1 MDADHTPKTSKY
13 INANNPLLI
22 QSYFDGEVTSDA
34 FGGMPDE
41 MIRQTQEYQ
50 ALDEL
55 RRVVRLDME
64 TELDRIDSYALLDA
78 INQAIDADE
87 TSQTHPA
94 SHSPLRPSRRTSSTA
109 ASHIVRWLPTFIG
122 AALFLLSIPG
132 FVLWFQADDTNAQPQ
147 TVVYINDP
155 AAVQKTQQP
164 KSQLW
169 MDHAQ
174 EAHVVGVPT
183 TSKEQLTIEEL
194 DFALRKLADRLE
206 SLEKASGHP
215 VEHTDADLRLG
226 GAGTDK
232 L

>member
-1 MDADHTPKTSKY
+1 MDSDHTPKTSKY

-22 QSYFDGEVTSDA
+22 QSYFDGEVSSDA

-87 TSQTHPA
+87 TATPKTTA
-94 SHSPLRPSRRTSSTA
+94 HSPLHASRRTTSTS
-109 ASHIVRWLPTFIG
+109 SHIVRWLPTVIG

-132 FVLWFQADDTNAQPQ
+132 FVLWFQADDTSAQPQ

-164 KSQLW
+164 KPQLW
-169 MDHAQ
+169 MEHAQ
-174 EAHVVGVPT
+174 DAHVVGVPT
-183 TSKEQLTIEEL
+183 ANKEQLTIEEL

-226 GAGTDK
+226 GAGADK